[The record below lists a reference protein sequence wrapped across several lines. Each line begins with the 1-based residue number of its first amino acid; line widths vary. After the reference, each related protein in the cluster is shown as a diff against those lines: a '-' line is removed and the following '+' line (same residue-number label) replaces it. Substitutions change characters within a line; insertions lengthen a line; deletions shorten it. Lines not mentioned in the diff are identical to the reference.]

1 VQPTTPAPSSDTEP
15 GAVATWQDVVARLSP
30 DSHGLVAA
38 IAQQWDT
45 REVLML
51 GWMDAEALRRT
62 LTEGRVTFWS
72 RSRQEYWRKGDTSG
86 HAQYVRSAALDCDDD
101 TLLVEVEQIGAACH
115 TGTRTCFDGRAI
127 DVVVGAVPTEDP
139 EESRE

>member
-1 VQPTTPAPSSDTEP
+1 MTASLDERIAQVSFD
-15 GAVATWQDVVARLSP
+15 AR
-30 DSHGLVAA
+30 GLVAA
-38 IAQQWDT
+38 IVQQWDT

-86 HAQYVRSAALDCDDD
+86 HIQLVRGARLDCDGDAV
-101 TLLVEVEQIGAACH
+101 LLEVEQIGAACH
-115 TGTRTCFDGRAI
+115 TGTRTCFDTV
-127 DVVVGAVPTEDP
+127 DLEPVVTDEDA
-139 EESRE
+139 